1 MDFEHKVLLS
11 MKVFNNCTLKCCVS
25 CTSQLIPKHE
35 NEEILIVDYK
45 GVAHKAIV
53 NFCPKNVC
61 PEKTI
66 TITEFIDIFVK
77 IQESINIKSK

>member
-35 NEEILIVDYK
+35 NEEILIVDYN

-53 NFCPKNVC
+53 NFCPKNVK
-61 PEKTI
+61 PVH
-66 TITEFIDIFVK
+66 ITEFINTFVK

>member
-1 MDFEHKVLLS
+1 MSFKHKVLLS
-11 MKVFNNCTLKCCVS
+11 MEVFDNCTLKCCVS

-53 NFCPKNVC
+53 NNVC
-61 PEKTI
+61 SENVKTI
-66 TITEFIDIFVK
+66 EITKFIDIFVK

>member
-1 MDFEHKVLLS
+1 MNFEHKVLLS
-11 MKVFNNCTLKCCVS
+11 MEVFTNCTLKCSVS

-35 NEEILIVDYK
+35 NEEILIVDYN

-53 NFCPKNVC
+53 NFCPENV
-61 PEKTI
+61 KTI
-66 TITEFIDIFVK
+66 DITEFINIFVK